1 MGRNTLPPWEVCINL
16 NTVPTNSIRKAFD
29 FNSGQYHVDSP
40 SLKQLLQRNDVWRA
54 CDNNEKQANT
64 QDTGHAVLNRLLPGQ
79 GWPAQGLTEFLCPRQ
94 GMGEL
99 SLLAPALKQ
108 LSQQD
113 RWIALLNPPFI
124 PYAPAWAACGVD
136 LSQILVIQTRTEP
149 DRLWALETLLASNTT
164 SAALYWPTRIHAK
177 ALRRL
182 QVASKKGRCWGVLF
196 RPVEAAQD
204 ASPATLRIQLSAAAG
219 STENAGQ
226 HGLLLKVLKRPGG
239 WPSQT
244 HFIETPRHCLHVP
257 QQGASPAPQERLD
270 HSERNAEL
278 SIGSRYNNTDSSQPL
293 AQSSS
298 RRSHALR
305 HSLTYPAGNASKPPA
320 RGDYS

>member
-1 MGRNTLPPWEVCINL
+1 M
-16 NTVPTNSIRKAFD
+16 
-29 FNSGQYHVDSP
+29 DSP

-54 CDNNEKQANT
+54 SDNNEKQSST

-79 GWPAQGLTEFLCPRQ
+79 GWPSQGLTEFLCPRP

-99 SLLAPALKQ
+99 SLLTPALKQ

-124 PYAPAWAACGVD
+124 PYAPAWAACGIN
-136 LSQILVIQTRTEP
+136 LSQILVIQTRTER
-149 DRLWALETLLASNTT
+149 DRLWALETLLSSNTT

-182 QVASKKGRCWGVLF
+182 QVASKKGQCWGVLF
-196 RPVEAAQD
+196 RPEEAAQE
-204 ASPATLRIQLSAAAG
+204 ASPATLRIQLSAATA
-219 STENAGQ
+219 SKENAGQ

-244 HFIETPRHCLHVP
+244 HFIETPRHCLHAV
-257 QQGASPAPQERLD
+257 QQNASPAPQEVLN
-270 HSERNAEL
+270 HSKIDKEFRIEGRHNKSL
-278 SIGSRYNNTDSSQPL
+278 NDKNLYDNISSQKL
-293 AQSSS
+293 AQP
-298 RRSHALR
+298 RPARN
-305 HSLTYPAGNASKPPA
+305 HSLRSSITHSTDGASKSPAG
-320 RGDYS
+320 RDYS